1 LGTGDLGERERQRRN
16 AEKNKAP
23 SFGVPQKK
31 RKLTE
36 AATRGI
42 ALSNTI
48 AENALGMMVA

>member
-1 LGTGDLGERERQRRN
+1 LGTGDLGERERQRGN
-16 AEKNKAP
+16 AENNEAP

-31 RKLTE
+31 RKLTK